1 MSIYDWQSV
10 LEEFSLKLIEYDI
23 KQSGKLRADGSA
35 IQPKLNNE
43 LRKSNWLGYLGAT
56 EEQISNA
63 ETRLNVNFPLS
74 YREFLKVSN
83 GWRNADWTELKL
95 WSTEEVDWFATKNQ
109 NWINGWFPDY
119 TETRPTVVDDLYFVY
134 GEEQDCINLRTEY
147 LQNALEIS
155 TDSGDGDIF
164 LLIPDVVFDDREWE
178 AWHFGSKL
186 PGAVRYCSFYEL
198 MQRVVEQGSFIY

>member
-1 MSIYDWQSV
+1 MSIYDWQSL

-23 KQSGKLRADGSA
+23 KQSGKLRANGSA

-43 LRKSNWLGYLGAT
+43 LRKSNWLGYSGAT

-63 ETRLNVNFPLS
+63 ETRLSVKFPTS

-109 NWINGWFPDY
+109 NWINDWFPDY
-119 TETRPTVVDDLYFVY
+119 TETRPTVVDNLYFVY

-155 TDSGDGDIF
+155 SNSGDGDIF
-164 LLIPDVVFDDREWE
+164 LLIPDVIFDDGEWE

-186 PGAVRYCSFYEL
+186 PGANRYRSFYEL
-198 MQRVVEQGSFIY
+198 MQKVVEQGGFIA